1 MKPRAQ
7 LNLDQLELNLAL
19 GWSEAERAQKQII
32 LVDIMINFAEPPKA
46 CITDQLED
54 TYCYDTLIKQL
65 VETIA
70 PKSFKLIEHL
80 AREIYLL
87 IKKFFTQPVAINIAI
102 TKKPNLSTD
111 VTLKGAS
118 FSYGD

>member
-1 MKPRAQ
+1 MQPRAQ
-7 LNLDQLELNLAL
+7 LNLDQLELNLSL
-19 GWSEAERAQKQII
+19 GWSEAERGQKQII
-32 LVDIMINFAEPPKA
+32 LLDIMINFAEPPKA

-80 AREIYLL
+80 AYEIYVF
-87 IKKFFTQPVAINIAI
+87 IKKFFSQAVSVNII
-102 TKKPNLSTD
+102 VTKKPILSTD
-111 VTLKGAS
+111 VILKGAR